1 LTLSPAADVLSRFGL
16 TPTAGRPA
24 NPRADLAELARLKAW
39 VEARARPDN
48 RVCGLG
54 SSYTF
59 SGQLIDELWQLGAK
73 HSPIPASPA
82 ERVDVKM
89 SDVDSVEGPPVAGLK
104 DCAVMIVGEPV
115 QTHLDPDYQQ
125 TVIIPSREMLEGK
138 GIGAKYQR
146 TGEVFSLEKG
156 VKAVV
161 FARIAPLDDSD
172 IAALSERWRTAR
184 AALGLADAGKR

>member
-1 LTLSPAADVLSRFGL
+1 
-16 TPTAGRPA
+16 
-24 NPRADLAELARLKAW
+24 

-59 SGQLIDELWQLGAK
+59 SGQIINELWQLEAK

-104 DCAVMIVGEPV
+104 DCAMMIVGEPV
-115 QTHLDPDYQQ
+115 QTHLNPDYQQ
-125 TVIIPSREMLEGK
+125 TVIIPSREMLEGV
-138 GIGAKYQR
+138 GIGAKYR
-146 TGEVFSLEKG
+146 RAGEVFSLEKG

-161 FARIAPLDDSD
+161 FERLAPLDDSD
-172 IAALSERWRTAR
+172 IAALRERWRAAR
-184 AALGLADAGKR
+184 AALGFVDAGAR